1 MPGSVYNVTSTE
13 QTQSHLL
20 ALKIYRLVNI
30 SYNDAKENENLEGIE
45 LMLDCNIQLTLLS
58 QQSYKIELEGTNS
71 AGNLGGA
78 LNLIYQHKNL
88 FHGAELFSTKLKG
101 AYAAYAQK
109 ESTSCQVLRN
119 ME

>member
-1 MPGSVYNVTSTE
+1 VTSTE
-13 QTQSHLL
+13 QTQAHLL
-20 ALKIYRLVNI
+20 SFKIYRLVNI
-30 SYNDAKENENLEGIE
+30 NYNDSKENENLQGME

-101 AYAAYAQK
+101 AYSAYTQP
-109 ESTSCQVLRN
+109 E
-119 ME
+119 